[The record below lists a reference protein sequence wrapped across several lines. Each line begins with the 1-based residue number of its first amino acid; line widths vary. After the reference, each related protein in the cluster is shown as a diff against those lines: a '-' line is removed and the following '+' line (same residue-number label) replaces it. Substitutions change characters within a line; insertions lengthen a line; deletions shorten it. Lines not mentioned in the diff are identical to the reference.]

1 MKFPPARLQ
10 SDNGTEAGLVPQEL
24 PHDIYAHWLGL
35 RDKRKAWLWGNCT
48 QTAHV
53 LYPPLSSPFSKD
65 IDMNHSNLRRLSL
78 FCFHDLKLKLWILR
92 TTQWQQNREHIK
104 ANHTLFTCSPTLILL
119 VSAPSGKT
127 AWTCGTTVLLRMPPS
142 GPIRLLSCL
151 MRDTTAKY
159 CGKSLVMIRQM
170 RFLSSSSGVSSSA
183 EGETEKTWSGLYRL
197 TPRCR
202 QPVSETDPR
211 PCRWVSGWAP
221 LECVH
226 SDAPSSS
233 LLFRSSESPA
243 RAPSLGGQRS
253 EGSPQWQDWRNKIRW
268 VSPSKTK
275 RVVWWNI
282 TG

>member
-1 MKFPPARLQ
+1 
-10 SDNGTEAGLVPQEL
+10 
-24 PHDIYAHWLGL
+24 
-35 RDKRKAWLWGNCT
+35 
-48 QTAHV
+48 
-53 LYPPLSSPFSKD
+53 
-65 IDMNHSNLRRLSL
+65 MNHSNLRRLSL
-78 FCFHDLKLKLWILR
+78 FCFHGLKLKFWILR

>member
-53 LYPPLSSPFSKD
+53 LYPPLLSPFSKD

-78 FCFHDLKLKLWILR
+78 FCFHGLKLKLWILR
-92 TTQWQQNREHIK
+92 TTQWQQNREHVK

-202 QPVSETDPR
+202 QPVSSASVGD
-211 PCRWVSGWAP
+211 W
-221 LECVH
+221 
-226 SDAPSSS
+226 PSSMPLSIWLSSSWVCSQWCSFQLSPVS
-233 LLFRSSESPA
+233 LLRITSSRSFPR
-243 RAPSLGGQRS
+243 RAAKWGISTMTGLEEQDTLG
-253 EGSPQWQDWRNKIRW
+253 K
-268 VSPSKTK
+268 SK
-275 RVVWWNI
+275 
-282 TG
+282 